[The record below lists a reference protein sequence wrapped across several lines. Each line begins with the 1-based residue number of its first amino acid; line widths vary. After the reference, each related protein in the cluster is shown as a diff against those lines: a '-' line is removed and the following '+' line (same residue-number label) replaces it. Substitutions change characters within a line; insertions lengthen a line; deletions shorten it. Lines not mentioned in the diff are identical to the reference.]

1 MLKKSKIILAALLG
15 SLSIATASLAGVPI
29 QNTATGTIGISGG
42 SLSDGVLN
50 LSKESMSLKKISF
63 DLAGTR
69 INDGATVASGQIIW
83 VVIYTD
89 NFTPNQV
96 DDIRASDTPG
106 AAFTIINGGAA
117 NDVIEIKTSTCNAIP
132 PATCA
137 DDAAWFVAAGVAP
150 YAAWTALTDAEG
162 DDIAGYNVGPLE
174 KITIGQPANAQLNLL
189 KELRYA
195 FRFKTRIN

>member
-1 MLKKSKIILAALLG
+1 MLKKAKIIFITLLG
-15 SLSIATASLAGVPI
+15 AISLATGVLAGTTI
-29 QNTATGTIGISGG
+29 TNTATGTIGGNATVTN
-42 SLSDGVLN
+42 GVLT
-50 LSKESMSLKKISF
+50 LDKESMSLKKIAF

-106 AAFTIINGGAA
+106 AAFTVVDGGAA
-117 NDVIEIKTSTCNAIP
+117 NDIIQVKTSTCAAIP

-137 DDAAWFVAAGVAP
+137 DDAAWFAAAGVAP
-150 YAAWTALTDAEG
+150 YAAWTSLTDAEDG
-162 DDIAGYNVGPLE
+162 DIAGYNIGGAT
-174 KITIGQPANAQLNLL
+174 ITMGQPTNGQLNML

-195 FRFKTRIN
+195 FRFKVKIN